1 MNYSY
6 FKDENTGIVYAYSDE
21 QMAIVTLINSSRFDG
36 KDNIPAVFFEIDE
49 TIKGLRAMTQEEID
63 AHLRT
68 VVHDVTTD
76 PDNVNWPVAPAE

>member
-21 QMAIVTLINSSRFDG
+21 QIAIVALINSPGFDE

-49 TIKGLRAMTQEEID
+49 TIKGLRAMTPEEID
-63 AHLRT
+63 AHLRP
-68 VVHDVTTD
+68 VVSDVITD
-76 PDNVNWPVAPAE
+76 